1 MRRILLV
8 EDDQILS
15 IALRKGLESE
25 GYAVEIAADGAAGR
39 RVAAEKHFDI
49 IILDV
54 MLPKQSGFE
63 ICERLRAAGNE
74 TPIIML
80 TARNM
85 EVEKVQGLK
94 LGADDYI
101 TKPFSLSEL
110 FARIEAILRRTAR
123 PFAGLAV
130 YKFDDMTIDFKK
142 YEATK
147 SGAPLDLSPREF
159 RLLQFFVERRG
170 EVVSRDQILNHVWS
184 YNSFPSTRTVDQHVA
199 KLRQKIEGTP
209 NNPRFLLTVHGVG
222 YKFIG
227 SIILFVV
234 LSMGAICR
242 AQSKPLDLEKEKAE
256 LLKTHQQDRRA
267 HFQTDVDLLLADHP
281 EEFIYVR
288 DGKVGRS
295 KKADTRK
302 VFTESFKGA
311 TYSEWDDLE
320 PPIVRVSNDGSLGW
334 IITRLKV
341 RRTKKN
347 STGAEK
353 EEKFVYAGIMTYE
366 KRGGRWIK
374 VANVSTFEEP

>member
-39 RVAAEKHFDI
+39 RAATEKQFDI

-54 MLPKQSGFE
+54 MLPKQSGFDV
-63 ICERLRAAGNE
+63 CERLRAAGNE

-110 FARIEAILRRTAR
+110 FARIEAVLRRAAR
-123 PFAGLAV
+123 PVAGHAV
-130 YKFDDMTIDFKK
+130 YRFDDMTIDFKK

-147 SGAPLDLSPREF
+147 SGEPLDLSPREF

-199 KLRQKIEGTP
+199 KLRQKIECAP
-209 NNPRFLLTVHGVG
+209 NNPRFLLTVHGIG

-227 SIILFVV
+227 SIFLLVV
-234 LSMGAICR
+234 LSMGAI
-242 AQSKPLDLEKEKAE
+242 
-256 LLKTHQQDRRA
+256 
-267 HFQTDVDLLLADHP
+267 
-281 EEFIYVR
+281 
-288 DGKVGRS
+288 
-295 KKADTRK
+295 
-302 VFTESFKGA
+302 
-311 TYSEWDDLE
+311 
-320 PPIVRVSNDGSLGW
+320 
-334 IITRLKV
+334 
-341 RRTKKN
+341 
-347 STGAEK
+347 
-353 EEKFVYAGIMTYE
+353 
-366 KRGGRWIK
+366 
-374 VANVSTFEEP
+374 